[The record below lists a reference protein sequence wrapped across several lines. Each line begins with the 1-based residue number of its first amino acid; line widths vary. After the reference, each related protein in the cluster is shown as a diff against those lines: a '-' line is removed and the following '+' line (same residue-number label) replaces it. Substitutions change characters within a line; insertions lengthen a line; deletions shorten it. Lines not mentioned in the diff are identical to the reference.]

1 MKIKRGLA
9 YWGVCVT
16 PSKGSV
22 LTVIKFHMNPSSV
35 R

>member
-1 MKIKRGLA
+1 MKIKRRLA

-22 LTVIKFHMNPSSV
+22 LIVIAFHMNPSSM